1 MGYLHSVFKCLHGKQ
16 LTMHA
21 VTNTSKWLRLTAVLT
36 LSIEIVMRAITMH
49 EELSWIIC

>member
-1 MGYLHSVFKCLHGKQ
+1 
-16 LTMHA
+16 MHA
-21 VTNTSKWLRLTAVLT
+21 VTNISNWLRLTAVLT